1 MPANQST
8 PEVTF
13 DIRRNPESIWLSPIC
28 DDTADHGDGRTWASP
43 APEEVCEDPECGEPW
58 VRYVREDLAT
68 PARGGDELREALA
81 DLLDY
86 ADRNECTHEE
96 THRGGAIWTICDGC
110 GQKWADDEGGFKPY
124 EEPSPLTRARLALF
138 ASTDMAGAGERS
150 SRKLN
155 DWISAALDG
164 PPVEGLTSGEGEP
177 IGAMLICDRTGG
189 RMFTQWPAP
198 ERREQEADSI
208 YGSHGGYRTVPLY
221 AASPKAT
228 ATASV
233 REGILDRETIARTLF
248 NQRQTTHDFDDAAE
262 ADPEGDAGTLYSIVC
277 DDADAVIA
285 ALTDTGTAATIG
297 GERA

>member
-1 MPANQST
+1 MNRQTAVEARCVAVADTLVPNYRNGSRAYSCVGHVAKMWQAAYDGAAAVLADPLPADVRRLVIAAR
-8 PEVTF
+8 EVT
-13 DIRRNPESIWLSPIC
+13 DC
-28 DDTADHGDGRTWASP
+28 GTD
-43 APEEVCEDPECGEPW
+43 EDET
-58 VRYVREDLAT
+58 RE
-68 PARGGDELREALA
+68 
-81 DLLDY
+81 LLD
-86 ADRNECTHEE
+86 AVEAFSSRV
-96 THRGGAIWTICDGC
+96 
-110 GQKWADDEGGFKPY
+110 PY
-124 EEPSPLTRARLALF
+124 EDQPDDMADASVPDRLARR
-138 ASTDMAGAGERS
+138 MGAEFVAR
-150 SRKLN
+150 
-155 DWISAALDG
+155 DAA

-177 IGAMLICDRTGG
+177 VGAMLICDRTGG

-285 ALTDTGTAATIG
+285 ALTDSGTAATIG
-297 GERA
+297 GERHG